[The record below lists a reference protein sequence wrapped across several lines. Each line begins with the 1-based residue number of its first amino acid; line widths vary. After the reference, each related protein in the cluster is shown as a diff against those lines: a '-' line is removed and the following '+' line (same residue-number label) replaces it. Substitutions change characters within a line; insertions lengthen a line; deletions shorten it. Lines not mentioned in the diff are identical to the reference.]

1 MEKHTVP
8 TKKQKS
14 IHFIG
19 IGGIGVSALARFAN
33 FNGHKISGSDI
44 KESVL
49 TKKLESEGIKVT
61 VPHSKEAI
69 NKQDLVIYSAAIKSD
84 NVELME
90 ANNLNI
96 QALSRKEAL
105 KIILSD
111 MKNFCVCGAHGKS
124 TTTAILTAIL
134 QNSALIGAES
144 KEFDSNFRFIG
155 ESLSFEADESDS
167 SFLNSNPYCAVVT
180 NAEPEH
186 MEHYDY
192 DLGKFHQAYID
203 FLNMAQIRVINAEDE
218 FLSTLDKIEATRL
231 YPSRDIKNIEFELI
245 DGEPFTKFSLLDF
258 GEFEVWGFG
267 DHIALDASLAIL
279 AALNE
284 IDIDKIR
291 VNLKKYR
298 GIKKR
303 FDVLWSSDKCVLID
317 DYAHH
322 PTEVEATMQSVILYK
337 ELKKFDKIIAI
348 WQPHKFSRVLSNMDH
363 FRECFDGCDELVI
376 LPVWAAGEPYC
387 DIDFA
392 ALFEKYNPILADKI
406 KVRDR
411 KIDILR
417 DSDILKTYDSSII
430 IGFGAGDITY
440 QLRGLK

>member
-1 MEKHTVP
+1 MP

-44 KESVL
+44 KESIL
-49 TKKLESEGIKVT
+49 TKKLEAEGIKVT

-69 NKQDLVIYSAAIKSD
+69 HSQDLVIYSAAIKPD
-84 NVELME
+84 NVELVE
-90 ANNLNI
+90 AANQNI

-105 KIILSD
+105 KIILAD

-144 KEFDSNFRFIG
+144 KEFDSNFRFVG

-192 DLGKFHQAYID
+192 DLEKFHQAYID

-218 FLSTLDKIEATRL
+218 FMATLSDLEATRL

-245 DGEPFTKFSLLDF
+245 DGEPFTKFSLLDL

-267 DHIALDASLAIL
+267 DHIALDAALAIL

-284 IDIDKIR
+284 MEVGQIR
-291 VNLKKYR
+291 ENLRKYR

-303 FDVLWSSDKCVLID
+303 FDVLWSNEDCVLID

-322 PTEVEATMQSVILYK
+322 PTEVEATMQSVKLYK
-337 ELKKFDKIIAI
+337 ELKKLDKIIAI

-363 FRECFDGCDELVI
+363 FRTCFRGCDELVI
-376 LPVWAAGEPYC
+376 LPVWAAGEPFS

-392 ALFEKYNPILADKI
+392 NLFEEYNLILADKVKVADEKVNII
-406 KVRDR
+406 KNGEV
-411 KIDILR
+411 
-417 DSDILKTYDSSII
+417 LKTYDASVVV
-430 IGFGAGDITY
+430 GFGAGDITY